1 MKRGDLSE
9 IPTVRPFRVS
19 LQAKLVAVIL
29 LCALVPVLGIG
40 AYLMR
45 LNQRTLGEKVSETLD
60 SHLLRKGAALNL
72 WMGERLKEAA
82 RWSASFVVYE
92 GLESLSG
99 PAASPRAQRD
109 LVEYLESLLGHYRV
123 YESLFIVDPQGAVVA
138 ATRDEQLEDWMLALL
153 PANSSATATIVSPVR
168 MSTYLGRPTMVILQP
183 VAPGLEGRGRVIGY
197 FVLRLDLRELETLL
211 TEDATAET
219 PAAWL
224 LDPHGGV
231 IARAGKISDNPG
243 DPFPVDVAE
252 ATRRANVLERTIN
265 GVSTV
270 IALRPADPPPAGYL
284 AATVE
289 SSVAYGALRRSQERI
304 LASGLAAILIIIV
317 ISYVASRGILRPI
330 SLLSQGAKRVA
341 GGDLDVYLP
350 VRGRDEIADL
360 TLAFNDMANKIREG
374 RERLEAAHDELA
386 RTNEGLKAANR
397 ALETLAITDGLTSL
411 YNHRHFQDSL
421 EKELRRCEEQGRPL
435 SLILIDIDHFKAF
448 NDRWGHQ
455 EGDAALRR
463 VAAQVMKGIRPSD
476 MAFRYGGEELVVLM
490 PACAKAQAAEVAEKL
505 RLAVRDSAQRPG
517 RFGDRLTVSI
527 GVAAF
532 PEDGAAPR
540 ALVDTADAALY
551 TAKAEGRDRVTVA
564 GTRSATETTG

>member
-1 MKRGDLSE
+1 M
-9 IPTVRPFRVS
+9 VRTLRVS
-19 LQAKLVAVIL
+19 LQAKLLAVIL

-45 LNQRTLGEKVSETLD
+45 LNQKTLGEKVSETLD
-60 SHLLRKGAALNL
+60 SHLLRKGVELDL

-123 YESLFIVDPQGAVVA
+123 YESLFIVDPQGTVVA
-138 ATRDEQLEDWMLALL
+138 ATRDERLEDWMLALL
-153 PANSSATATIVSPVR
+153 PANPTSTATIVSPVR
-168 MSTYLGRPTMVILQP
+168 KSTFLGRPTMVILQP

-197 FVLRLDLRELETLL
+197 FVLRLDLREIEALL
-211 TEDATAET
+211 AASATPET

-224 LDPHGGV
+224 LDGQGGV
-231 IARAGKISDNPG
+231 IARAGKIAENPG
-243 DPFPVDVAE
+243 NPFPVGIAE
-252 ATRRANVLERTIN
+252 VTKQPHVLERTIN

-270 IALRPADPPPAGYL
+270 FAVRPIDPPITGYL
-284 AATVE
+284 AATVQ
-289 SSVAYGALRRSQERI
+289 SSVAYGALRRSQEKI
-304 LASGLAAILIIIV
+304 VASGLAAILIIIA
-317 ISYVASRGILRPI
+317 ISYLASRGILRPI

-374 RERLEAAHDELA
+374 REGLEAAHDELA

-411 YNHRHFQDSL
+411 YNHRHFQDLL
-421 EKELRRCEEQGRPL
+421 EKELRKCEQQGRPL
-435 SLILIDIDHFKAF
+435 SLLLIDIDHFKAF

-463 VAAQVMKGIRPSD
+463 VAAQVMKGIRPTD
-476 MAFRYGGEELVVLM
+476 MAFRYGGEELAVLM
-490 PACAKAQAAEVAEKL
+490 PSCAKGQAAEVAETL
-505 RLAVRDSAQRPG
+505 RIAVSDNAQRPG
-517 RFGDRLTVSI
+517 RFGARLTVSL
-527 GVAAF
+527 GVASF
-532 PEDGAAPR
+532 PEDGVVPR
-540 ALVDTADAALY
+540 ALVDSADGALY
-551 TAKAEGRDRVTVA
+551 AAKAEGRDRVTVA
-564 GTRSATETTG
+564 GVRSATETAG

>member
-1 MKRGDLSE
+1 M
-9 IPTVRPFRVS
+9 VRSFPVS
-19 LQAKLVAVIL
+19 LQAKLLAVIL

-45 LNQRTLGEKVSETLD
+45 LNQKTLGEKVSETLD
-60 SHLLRKGAALNL
+60 SHLLRKAAALNL

-109 LVEYLESLLGHYRV
+109 LVEYLESLLAHYRV
-123 YESLFIVDPQGAVVA
+123 YESLFIVDTQGTVVA
-138 ATRDEQLEDWMLALL
+138 ATRDEQLEDWMMALL
-153 PANSSATATIVSPVR
+153 PATASSTTTIVSPVR
-168 MSTYLGRPTMVILQP
+168 TSTFLGRPTMVIIQP

-197 FVLRLDLRELETLL
+197 FVLRLDLRELQALL
-211 TEDATAET
+211 AENATPET

-224 LDPHGGV
+224 LDGNGGV
-231 IARAGKISDNPG
+231 IARAGKIAENPG
-243 DPFPVDVAE
+243 EPFPVAIEE
-252 ATRRANVLERTIN
+252 AAKQPHVLERTID

-270 IALRPADPPPAGYL
+270 IALRPIDPPPAGFL

-289 SSVAYGALRRSQERI
+289 SPVAYGALRRSQERI
-304 LASGLAAILIIIV
+304 VASGVAAILLIV
-317 ISYVASRGILRPI
+317 AVSYLASRGILRPI
-330 SLLSQGAKRVA
+330 SLLSQGARRVA
-341 GGDLDVYLP
+341 AGDLDVYLP
-350 VRGRDEIADL
+350 VSGRDEIANL

-421 EKELRRCEEQGRPL
+421 EKELRKSEQQGRPL

-463 VAAQVMKGIRPSD
+463 VAAQVMKGIRPAD
-476 MAFRYGGEELVVLM
+476 MAFRYGGEELAVLM
-490 PACAKAQAAEVAEKL
+490 ASSAKGQAAEVAEKL
-505 RLAVRDSAQRPG
+505 RIAVRDNAQRPG
-517 RFGDRLTVSI
+517 RFGDRLTVSL

-532 PEDGAAPR
+532 PEDGALPR
-540 ALVDTADAALY
+540 TLVDAADAALY

-564 GTRSATETTG
+564 GVRSKTETAG